1 MGLRKGKKKNAQN
14 PPTPALPLPPL
25 PGMPLPPGG
34 MPLPDAPVPQPLPE
48 APIPAPLPAAPMPEP
63 ASTQPTQSSSS
74 EYGDMWAKRS
84 DKPLQQ
90 IYGHID
96 RLSKKDTGSL
106 LDRYADRFGHS
117 LDREIVVLRKKDRE
131 AKLSEI
137 RDAPVVELIEED
149 EDDLLTQLSTIE
161 NELRTLRPE
170 YQAAKASGDSAIL
183 SQLRPILE
191 SLMNERKTLKS
202 MIEGSDS
209 APTVAQE
216 AVVAEESDEDVFIN
230 FVAIVDDLLGSALP
244 EEIVSEFIAS
254 ADFAIYQQVGED
266 PAAADDNLRSQ
277 FVSIVD
283 AQLGNMEQDSINSF
297 VASPEFEVY
306 SSVATLYQSGTGD
319 EQ

>member
-1 MGLRKGKKKNAQN
+1 
-14 PPTPALPLPPL
+14 
-25 PGMPLPPGG
+25 
-34 MPLPDAPVPQPLPE
+34 
-48 APIPAPLPAAPMPEP
+48 MPEP
-63 ASTQPTQSSSS
+63 ASVQPTQSSSS

-149 EDDLLTQLSTIE
+149 EGDLLTQLSAIE

-191 SLMNERKTLKS
+191 SLMAERKTLKS
-202 MIEGSDS
+202 MIEGTDS
-209 APTVAQE
+209 APIVAQE
-216 AVVAEESDEDVFIN
+216 AVVDEESGEDVFIN